1 MEKKKSESENLTSS
15 ERFRLRWRDLIF
27 AGEKK
32 KARLDENK
40 SLTSPNIL
48 GEQENQSRNRLTLE
62 NKDINKVNVQK
73 SKNEDSKGKK
83 DHFTL
88 IVENGCNY
96 LR

>member
-1 MEKKKSESENLTSS
+1 MKRRWKFDFVRKISS
-15 ERFRLRWRDLIF
+15 SLVKRRKQEL
-27 AGEKK
+27 GE
-32 KARLDENK
+32 DK

-48 GEQENQSRNRLTLE
+48 GEEENQSGNRLSLE
-62 NKDINKVNVQK
+62 DEDINKVDVQK
-73 SKNEDSKGKK
+73 LKNEDSKGKK